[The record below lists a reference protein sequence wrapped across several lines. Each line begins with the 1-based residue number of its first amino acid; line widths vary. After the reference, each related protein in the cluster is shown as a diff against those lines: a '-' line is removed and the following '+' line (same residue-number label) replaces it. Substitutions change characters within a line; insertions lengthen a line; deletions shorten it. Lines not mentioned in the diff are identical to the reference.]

1 MPVDYIDIPG
11 FTNYN
16 SNSNYRSLQKFE
28 VAEALNFVYENN
40 VLKGR
45 LGTSKV
51 LDNSNWGTVEIRGGL
66 DFSKRDDAFYRTII
80 VTVDGKI
87 WFKRSDDS
95 DFNDANAIYTELT
108 APAAVSPALANPLVV
123 FDAYVF
129 NDTLVVVDGDN
140 RFLYWSG
147 SGTALTV
154 GTNPTSL
161 STNNLMA
168 IEEKTA
174 RIALLDDAGR
184 THLGGIND
192 PLDYT
197 SAGTGSLNY
206 GRTAGLKA
214 NRMVPFGDELII
226 TTADTKINKFK
237 SYRLLGNK
245 FYDPVIAGSDTNQ
258 FEVKSISSVASIIGS
273 SAQEIGDDTIG
284 LTQRGFISLTK
295 AIQQGSVTE
304 RDYYSFPIKEL
315 VQRID
320 FSQAS
325 KISSVVDFING
336 RYMCAVP
343 LGKESESADVVLVYD
358 FLRSSPGEGIY
369 RWTVWTFPYQI
380 GRLMTI
386 KGKAH
391 VTDLEGNIYELN
403 STAANF
409 NDDGQPITLKLRTAA
424 LGSESK
430 YLMKNFSN
438 LLLVFT
444 DLSQDSFTPKVIP
457 ILNGD
462 YVLDNFNQDK
472 IGQILVV
479 KGGQKIKYDS
489 GFSYDDFLQYDSFT
503 SNEKLVPYT
512 NVGGRGDTIQYII
525 TTSAPGVS
533 WGLSALS
540 QEYEFEELYGENV
553 GGADGNI

>member
-1 MPVDYIDIPG
+1 MAVDYIDVPG

-16 SNSNYRSLQKFE
+16 SNTNYRSLQKFE

-45 LGTSKV
+45 LGSLKTF
-51 LDNSNWGTVEIRGGL
+51 DNSNWGSIEIRGGL
-66 DFSKRDDAFYRTII
+66 DFSKRDDSFYRTII

-87 WFKRSDDS
+87 WFKRSDDA
-95 DFNDANAIYTELT
+95 DFNDVDAVYTELT

-129 NDTLVVVDGDN
+129 NDILVVVDGAN
-140 RFLYWSG
+140 RFLYWNG
-147 SGTALTV
+147 SGTALSL
-154 GTNPTSL
+154 GTNPTDLGS
-161 STNNLMA
+161 NNLTA

-174 RIALLDDAGR
+174 RTALLDDGGR
-184 THLGGIND
+184 THLSFVNNPI
-192 PLDYT
+192 DYT

-214 NRMVPFGDELII
+214 NRIVPFGDELII
-226 TTADTKINKFK
+226 TAADTKVNKFK

-295 AIQQGSVTE
+295 AIQQGFVTE

-315 VQRID
+315 VKRID

-343 LGKESESADVVLVYD
+343 IGQESQSADIVLVYD

-369 RWTVWTFPYQI
+369 RWTVWTFPFQI
-380 GRLMTI
+380 GRLITV
-386 KGKAH
+386 KGKPH
-391 VTDLEGNIYELN
+391 ITDLEGNIYELN
-403 STAANF
+403 SVAANY
-409 NDDGQPITLKLRTAA
+409 NDDGKPIALKLRTAA

-430 YLMKNFSN
+430 YLMKDFTN

-444 DLSQDSFTPKVIP
+444 DLSKDTFTPKVIP
-457 ILNGD
+457 VLNGS
-462 YVLDNFNQDK
+462 YITDNWGEDK
-472 IGQILVV
+472 IGQIQVIRA
-479 KGGQKIKYDS
+479 GQKIKYDS
-489 GFSYDDFLQYDSFT
+489 GLSYDDFLQYDSFT

-512 NVGGRGDTIQYII
+512 SVGGRGDTIQYII
-525 TTSAPGVS
+525 TTNELGVS

-553 GGADGNI
+553 GGANGNI

>member
-1 MPVDYIDIPG
+1 
-11 FTNYN
+11 
-16 SNSNYRSLQKFE
+16 
-28 VAEALNFVYENN
+28 VY
-40 VLKGR
+40 
-45 LGTSKV
+45 
-51 LDNSNWGTVEIRGGL
+51 
-66 DFSKRDDAFYRTII
+66 
-80 VTVDGKI
+80 
-87 WFKRSDDS
+87 
-95 DFNDANAIYTELT
+95 
-108 APAAVSPALANPLVV
+108 
-123 FDAYVF
+123 
-129 NDTLVVVDGDN
+129 
-140 RFLYWSG
+140 
-147 SGTALTV
+147 
-154 GTNPTSL
+154 
-161 STNNLMA
+161 
-168 IEEKTA
+168 
-174 RIALLDDAGR
+174 
-184 THLGGIND
+184 
-192 PLDYT
+192 
-197 SAGTGSLNY
+197 
-206 GRTAGLKA
+206 
-214 NRMVPFGDELII
+214 
-226 TTADTKINKFK
+226 KINKFK